1 MAGKVITSIPV
12 PDLVDGGLVAARAA
26 KLALQSPYHF
36 LRELAIAPQQER
48 FGTGAALRF
57 ATESQGE
64 ILSMA
69 SGIGQ
74 WLLQSL
80 PWDSAYFNTPTYRL
94 FTGLFGAD
102 AKPAQLKASA
112 AVLCQQLAAKGSF
125 YAFSV
130 VPAEDVVL
138 LQALTGAGWQLVET
152 RLNFYC
158 PTAAATLPAPA
169 SVRLARPEEAAA
181 IGQVAAAARNNYD
194 RFHADPWFGQER
206 ADAFLAQ
213 YAASAVVGATAD
225 AVLLPN
231 ESGLPVDSFLAISD
245 SPATPNLPGSG
256 FSRVLLTAVGARNR
270 GWHLK
275 LVAETIR
282 RAAKLGFP
290 TVLMTTQ
297 ATNGAV
303 FRTCEKLGFRLGSTS
318 HVLACHAA

>member
-1 MAGKVITSIPV
+1 MAGEVTTSV
-12 PDLVDGGLVAARAA
+12 PTPCLVDGELVAARAA

-36 LRELAIAPQQER
+36 LRELAIEPQQER

-64 ILSMA
+64 VLPMSN
-69 SGIGQ
+69 GTGQ
-74 WLLQSL
+74 WLFQGL

-94 FTGLFGAD
+94 FTGLFESD
-102 AKPAQLKASA
+102 AKPAQLEASA
-112 AVLCQQLAAKGSF
+112 AALRQELAARGPF
-125 YAFSV
+125 YAFSM
-130 VPAEDVVL
+130 VPAEDVAL
-138 LQALTGAGWQLVET
+138 LQALTGAGWRLVET

-169 SVRLARPEEAAA
+169 PVRLARPEEAAA
-181 IGQVAAAARNNYD
+181 IGQVAAAARNSYD

-206 ADAFLAQ
+206 ADVFLAR
-213 YAASAVVGATAD
+213 YAASAVVGATAN
-225 AVLLPN
+225 AVLLPD
-231 ESGLPVDSFLAISD
+231 EPGVPVDSFLAISD
-245 SPATPNLPGSG
+245 TPAVPDLPGSG

-282 RAAKLGFP
+282 RAAGLGLP